1 VKKYKEKRTKK
12 EVWLAMDRQTRE
24 IIGVF
29 VGDRTRE
36 SAKQLWKVS
45 YLSTMCRY

>member
-1 VKKYKEKRTKK
+1 VEQHPDLCSKKQLKSWS
-12 EVWLAMDRQTRE
+12 WLAMDRQTRE

-36 SAKQLWKVS
+36 STKQ
-45 YLSTMCRY
+45 